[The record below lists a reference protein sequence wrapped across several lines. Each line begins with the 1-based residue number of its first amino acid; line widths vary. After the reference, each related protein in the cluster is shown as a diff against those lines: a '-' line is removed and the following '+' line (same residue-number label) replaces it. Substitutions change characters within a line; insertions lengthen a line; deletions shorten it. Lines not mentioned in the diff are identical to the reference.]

1 MSLVHISM
9 NHSPGIIIP
18 NAVSER
24 ISEESR
30 SDLQNFRQS
39 FFVLSVRTGRKAV
52 VDNQCVAC
60 GGGCFVWEST
70 GENYEASDAD
80 KALEKLVGV
89 KQEVLDDLCN
99 MIRDGGSDYYKQAG
113 ELLQKVLKKDKIWRW
128 SIDKMLESSFVKG
141 GATVTSK
148 LPLMDLVKNV
158 NNCSGKLVLRNEL
171 SSTGHRT
178 PNPNCPFF
186 LSSLQF

>member
-1 MSLVHISM
+1 M

-60 GGGCFVWEST
+60 GGGCFV
-70 GENYEASDAD
+70 
-80 KALEKLVGV
+80 
-89 KQEVLDDLCN
+89 
-99 MIRDGGSDYYKQAG
+99 
-113 ELLQKVLKKDKIWRW
+113 
-128 SIDKMLESSFVKG
+128 
-141 GATVTSK
+141 
-148 LPLMDLVKNV
+148 
-158 NNCSGKLVLRNEL
+158 
-171 SSTGHRT
+171 
-178 PNPNCPFF
+178 
-186 LSSLQF
+186 